1 MRREDVMHIC
11 LSHEG
16 GLEQPAEV
24 PFYENGRGMPTTAGE
39 VRDVADSAASC
50 EDSPRS
56 EDTTEARKLILRYTY
71 PERGAR
77 EPSTANVTFFRLAKT
92 SILSVGSAPTESKK
106 ITGISAFCMTATE
119 KWKTGR
125 GQNYELLLH

>member
-1 MRREDVMHIC
+1 MRREETSSRFACRARGD
-11 LSHEG
+11 
-16 GLEQPAEV
+16 LEQPAEV
-24 PFYENGRGMPTTAGE
+24 PFYEDGRGMPTTAGE

-50 EDSPRS
+50 KDFPRS
-56 EDTTEARKLILRYTY
+56 EDNTEARKLILRYTY
-71 PERGAR
+71 PEHGAR

-119 KWKTGR
+119 K
-125 GQNYELLLH
+125 